1 MLPVPSSDSFRS
13 PKILSLPEAVQK
25 IESWKKQGKIVGLG
39 HGGFDVLHPGHI
51 VHFESAKKL
60 CDVLVVSITSDR
72 FVAGRKGPGRPIFT
86 EQLRAYAVASLSCV
100 DYVVITDYERA
111 MPILEQLK
119 PSYYIKGPDFIGKT
133 TPGIT
138 AEREAIVR
146 LGGEIKYT
154 NDPKLSTTEII
165 DYIKTKLDVPELLLV
180 IDRDGT
186 LIEHQE
192 FFGKDKEWKNQLR
205 LNQAVADYIAYLQTK
220 YNTTKIVA
228 SNQGGV
234 ARGFY
239 DCSRVEEIHQEI
251 ARQLQAKG
259 IKIDSWQYCPD
270 VDTAYAEV
278 ESKKK
283 EILFR
288 PAYVKAKTRRK
299 PDTAMVDEALLVL
312 KKELSNF
319 QSILVLGDREEDRG
333 LAQNIKAKFIDV
345 KGKRWEELKKEFS

>member
-1 MLPVPSSDSFRS
+1 MLPIPSLEPFTS
-13 PKILSLPEAVQK
+13 PKILSLPEAAPKVD
-25 IESWKKQGKIVGLG
+25 SWKKQGKTVGLC

-51 VHFESAKKL
+51 IHFESAKKL

-72 FVAGRKGPGRPIFT
+72 FVSSRKGSGRPVFT

-111 MPILEQLK
+111 MPILEQLR

-138 AEREAIVR
+138 AEREAIAR

-192 FFGKDKEWKNQLR
+192 FFGQDKEWKKALR
-205 LNQAVADYIAYLQTK
+205 LNDAVADYIAYLQTK

-259 IKIDSWQYCPD
+259 IKIDGWQYCPD
-270 VDTAYAEV
+270 VDAVYAEA
-278 ESKKK
+278 KKN
-283 EILFR
+283 EISFL
-288 PAYVKAKTRRK
+288 PSYVKPKTRRK
-299 PDTAMVDEALLVL
+299 PDPAMVDEGLRALG
-312 KKELSNF
+312 KELSNF
-319 QSILVLGDREEDRG
+319 QSILVLGDREEDQG
-333 LAQNIKAKFIDV
+333 LAANLKATFIDV
-345 KGKRWEELKKEFS
+345 KGKGWEKLKKEFS